1 MQNPLRDVQ
10 RNGPVCQCQMCL
22 GEVYREETMYE
33 WEGKLI
39 CSDCFQDVIWVFVK
53 AHPEEL
59 ASELG
64 IEMQHM

>member
-1 MQNPLRDVQ
+1 
-10 RNGPVCQCQMCL
+10 
-22 GEVYREETMYE
+22 MYE